1 MRSLFTLLAICI
13 TTISLGQI
21 NDNYHHHFRDATLLH
36 FNGKTLKQTTKEKEE
51 LSIFFYKNSDGTSH
65 STDVFFW
72 DIEANRLKWLSV
84 TDFLT
89 ASDYVYIFHFKEKDY
104 SLFVDIQN
112 KSAVLYQPTDNDEN
126 IFNQYTYIN
135 YKIVLQ

>member
-1 MRSLFTLLAICI
+1 
-13 TTISLGQI
+13 
-21 NDNYHHHFRDATLLH
+21 
-36 FNGKTLKQTTKEKEE
+36 
-51 LSIFFYKNSDGTSH
+51 
-65 STDVFFW
+65 VFFW